1 MCRKLL
7 LKKVFQS
14 ATGRFNKSAAAE
26 IALEPTTLVKNEAAT
41 RGVV

>member
-1 MCRKLL
+1 MCWKLL

-14 ATGRFNKSAAAE
+14 ATGSFNKSAAE

>member
-14 ATGRFNKSAAAE
+14 ATGRFNKFTAAE

-41 RGVV
+41 RRVT